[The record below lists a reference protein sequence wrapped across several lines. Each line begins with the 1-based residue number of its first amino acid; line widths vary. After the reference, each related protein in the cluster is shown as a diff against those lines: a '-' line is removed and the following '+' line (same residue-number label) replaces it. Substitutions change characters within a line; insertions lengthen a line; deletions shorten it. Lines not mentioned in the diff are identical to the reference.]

1 MGTLQR
7 QLYPLVILVLYATPV
22 VAQGNA
28 TTQSAVRFGSFLFRG
43 SDGVQVEADSGT
55 LTVPADRSGKSAG
68 VVTIPIVR
76 FKSTSAI
83 RRSPVIYLSGGS
95 GSGIAAARGSRFP
108 MFLALRDAGDVI
120 TFDLRGAGR
129 STPRIDCPNAAFDL
143 NKLMTYNNVVD
154 VLSAQTSRCA
164 DSLRRSGVNLQS
176 HNVREV
182 IADIESIRIALGATK
197 ISLIGISTGSQLAL
211 EYMRRHPAR
220 VDRAV
225 LAGVQAPDQNRHLAG
240 EQSRVVETLSRQL
253 GPLPGGDRLMDL
265 ARRAVDS
272 LSAKPGKVEV
282 RGENG
287 VTPVTL
293 GAFDLQLLISATLG
307 DRRQMSML
315 PQMLST
321 AAKGDYI
328 MAAMFKT
335 AAARQGI
342 TSAYEALMD
351 CQTSAPPSR
360 ISIAE
365 EQARTSLIGKAT
377 LDFPEVCSAWGVNR
391 LPDSYRAPVKS
402 AVPSLLISGTLDGRT
417 PVSNADAASRGLK
430 RFTHVVIDGASHGDD
445 LFLSSPEIV
454 PMIVKFL
461 SGSNMPAAKR
471 ITLTAN

>member
-7 QLYPLVILVLYATPV
+7 QLYPLIILALSATQL
-22 VAQGNA
+22 VAQSSA
-28 TTQSAVRFGSFLFRG
+28 TTQPAIRFGSFLFRG

-55 LTVPADRSGKSAG
+55 LTVPADRAGKASGI
-68 VVTIPIVR
+68 VTIPVVR
-76 FKSTSAI
+76 FKSTSPA

-129 STPRIDCPNAAFDL
+129 STPRIDCANAVFDL
-143 NKLMTYNNVVD
+143 TRLMTYENVVD
-154 VLSAQTSRCA
+154 VLSAQTRQCA
-164 DSLRRSGVNLQS
+164 DSLRRRGVNLQS

-182 IADIESIRIALGATK
+182 VGDIESIRIALGAQK
-197 ISLIGISTGSQLAL
+197 ISLIGISTGTQLAL
-211 EYMRRHPAR
+211 EYMRRHPDR

-240 EQSRVVETLSRQL
+240 EQALVLENLSRQL
-253 GPLPGGDRLMDL
+253 GPVSNGDRLVDV
-265 ARRAVDS
+265 ARRVLDS
-272 LSAKPGKVEV
+272 LSAKPKRIEV
-282 RGENG
+282 PGENG

-293 GAFDLQLLISATLG
+293 GKFDLQLLISATLG

-315 PQMLST
+315 PRMLSS
-321 AAKGDYI
+321 AAQGDYT
-328 MAAMFKT
+328 MAAAFKMQ
-335 AAARQGI
+335 ASRQGI
-342 TSAYEALMD
+342 TSAYEGLMD
-351 CQTSAPPSR
+351 CQTWAPASR
-360 ISIAE
+360 ISAAQQ
-365 EQARTSLIGKAT
+365 QARTSLLGNAT
-377 LDFPEVCSAWGVNR
+377 LDFPEVCAAWGVNV

-417 PVSNADAASRGLK
+417 PVSNADAAARGLQ
-430 RFTHVVIDGASHGDD
+430 RFTHVVIEGASHGDD

-461 SGSNMPAAKR
+461 SGSLMPSARR
-471 ITLTAN
+471 ITLTAD